1 MQTFDQYGANYKE
14 VVQRSIDFAGLQYD
28 FFVKAK
34 TRIIEQ
40 FAAVKRLNP
49 ATGASLLDVGCGVG
63 ALHGALA
70 GTFAHICG
78 VDVSEKSIE
87 AARERNPKFEYRVM
101 TGNSIPYP
109 AGAFDMVTAI
119 NVLHHVDP
127 ASWQLVVL
135 ELKRVVR
142 PNGLVCV
149 IEHNPFN
156 PLTRLAVLRCPFDK
170 DAHLLRAAQARRLL
184 EGAGLAHVRSSH
196 FLLTPFSSE
205 VAHRVERWFAW
216 LPLGAQ
222 YAVAGERPIDD

>member
-1 MQTFDQYGANYKE
+1 
-14 VVQRSIDFAGLQYD
+14 
-28 FFVKAK
+28 
-34 TRIIEQ
+34 
-40 FAAVKRLNP
+40 
-49 ATGASLLDVGCGVG
+49 
-63 ALHGALA
+63 
-70 GTFAHICG
+70 

-87 AARERNPKFEYRVM
+87 LARKRNPGLEYRVM

-109 AGAFDMVTAI
+109 VGVFDMVTAV

-135 ELKRVVR
+135 ELKRVAR

-170 DAHLLRAAQARRLL
+170 DAHLLGAAQVRRLL
-184 EGAGLAHVRSSH
+184 QGAGLTHVRSSH
-196 FLLTPFSSE
+196 FLLTPFSSGA
-205 VAHRVERWFAW
+205 AHRVERWFGR

-222 YAVAGERPIDD
+222 YVVAGERPIDD

>member
-1 MQTFDQYGANYKE
+1 
-14 VVQRSIDFAGLQYD
+14 
-28 FFVKAK
+28 
-34 TRIIEQ
+34 
-40 FAAVKRLNP
+40 
-49 ATGASLLDVGCGVG
+49 
-63 ALHGALA
+63 
-70 GTFAHICG
+70 
-78 VDVSEKSIE
+78 
-87 AARERNPKFEYRVM
+87 M

-109 AGAFDMVTAI
+109 AGVFDMATAI

-170 DAHLLRAAQARRLL
+170 DAHLLRAAQTRRLL
-184 EGAGLAHVRSSH
+184 EGGPYKCPFESFSSH
-196 FLLTPFSSE
+196 SISSTA
-205 VAHRVERWFAW
+205 AHRVERWFGR

-222 YAVAGERPIDD
+222 YVVTGERPMDIDCAECFVSAHRGGCCKCANMNVVSVKAHAHQ